1 MDQKGID
8 RINELY
14 HKSQAEGLTP
24 EELDEQKRLRQEY
37 IESYRR
43 NLRSSLESI
52 KIVNPDGSIIDVKER
67 HDRKYGKSGN

>member
-1 MDQKGID
+1 MNEDKIQ

-37 IESYRR
+37 V
-43 NLRSSLESI
+43 ESI
-52 KIVNPDGSIIDVKER
+52 RMSLKSQLDSIEIVEADGSTHPLK
-67 HDRKYGKSGN
+67 K

>member
-1 MDQKGID
+1 MNEDKIQ

-37 IESYRR
+37 V
-43 NLRSSLESI
+43 ESI
-52 KIVNPDGSIIDVKER
+52 RMNLKSQLDSIEIVEADGSTHPLKKEIG
-67 HDRKYGKSGN
+67 D